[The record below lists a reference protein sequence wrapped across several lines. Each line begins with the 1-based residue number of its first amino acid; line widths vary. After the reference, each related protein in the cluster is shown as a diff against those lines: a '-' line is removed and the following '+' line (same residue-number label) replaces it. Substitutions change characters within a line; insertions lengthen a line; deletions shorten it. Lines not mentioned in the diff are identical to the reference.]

1 MNNRYFYVLRYVKSR
16 TATKNSRISFTG
28 PGKVFRR
35 IPVLLLL
42 LLIFGKV
49 SAQSP
54 VFRTYLP
61 LSDSSR
67 KTLYF
72 RMESSTF
79 FKNNEYFDAFA
90 YGYTGIG
97 FYAKPV
103 LDYYFTD
110 KFEATAGVYLMKYSG
125 LDHFSQVIPIFRLR
139 YKMAPMLELVM
150 GNIYGTANH
159 RLAEPL
165 FRYDRF
171 YQHHIEYGFQ
181 FLLHTRHIWS
191 DLWLSW
197 EHFIQV
203 GDTLQE
209 HLMVGSSTVF
219 TFTNPRKGWAF
230 SIPVQVVFAHRGG
243 QLAPPPHK
251 PVSTLMNSLVG
262 VQLQYRFNPKTSLA
276 FEPEILCYAGL
287 NLPDPNEM
295 NGQPFRNGWGSY
307 TKLSFRYGSLKI
319 MTGYWYARRF
329 ISPHGEYLFQSVS
342 EIDPSFSQEKR
353 ELLTGKISFQKT
365 IYHSIKLEARFE
377 NYYDLMSHQLNYSY
391 GLYLVMNE
399 SFFLLKYRH

>member
-1 MNNRYFYVLRYVKSR
+1 M
-16 TATKNSRISFTG
+16 
-28 PGKVFRR
+28 
-35 IPVLLLL
+35 LLL
-42 LLIFGKV
+42 GAGEV
-49 SAQSP
+49 SAQSS
-54 VFRTYLP
+54 VFRTYQP
-61 LSDSSR
+61 LSDSSQQ
-67 KTLYF
+67 TLFF
-72 RMESSTF
+72 RIESSTF
-79 FKNNEYFDAFA
+79 FKNNEYFDSFA

-110 KFEATAGVYLMKYSG
+110 KFEATAGVYLLKYSG
-125 LDHFSQVIPIFRLR
+125 LDDFSQVIPIFRLR
-139 YKMAPMLELVM
+139 YKMAPTLELVM

-171 YQHHIEYGFQ
+171 YQDHIEYGFQ
-181 FLLHTRHIWS
+181 FLLHTSHVWS

-219 TFTNPRKGWAF
+219 TFNNPRKGWGF
-230 SIPVQVVFAHRGG
+230 SIPVQVVFAHKGG

-251 PVSTLMNSLVG
+251 PVSTIMNTLAG
-262 VQLQYRFNPKTSLA
+262 VQLQYRFNPKISLA
-276 FEPEILCYAGL
+276 FEPEILYYAGL
-287 NLPDPNEM
+287 NLPDPNEI
-295 NGQPFRNGWGSY
+295 NGQPFNDGWGSY
-307 TKLSFRYGSLKI
+307 TKLSFRYGPLKI
-319 MTGYWYARRF
+319 MTGYWYAKRF

-342 EIDPSFSQEKR
+342 EIDPAFSQEKR
-353 ELLTGKISFQKT
+353 ELLTSKISFHKT

-377 NYYDLMSHQLNYSY
+377 SYYDLMSHELDYSY
-391 GLYLVMNE
+391 GLYIVMNE
-399 SFFLLKYRH
+399 SFFLLKYKH